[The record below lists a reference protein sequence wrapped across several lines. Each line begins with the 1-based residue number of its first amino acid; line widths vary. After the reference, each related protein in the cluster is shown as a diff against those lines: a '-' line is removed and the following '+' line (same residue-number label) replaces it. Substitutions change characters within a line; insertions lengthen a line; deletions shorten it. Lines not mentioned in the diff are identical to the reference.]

1 MFRVLARYEKHHY
14 KPGDK
19 TVRVPKSI
27 NRKPH
32 NRKTGEGLKKVNA
45 EARKW
50 AGVKRERVTFTAKG
64 RRKYFFT
71 TGLEKL

>member
-1 MFRVLARYEKHHY
+1 LARYEEHHY
-14 KPGDK
+14 KKGDK

-27 NRKPH
+27 NRLPH

-50 AGVKRERVTFTAKG
+50 AGVKRKKVTFRAKG
-64 RRKYFFT
+64 KRKSFFT
-71 TGLEKL
+71 TGLDKL

>member
-1 MFRVLARYEKHHY
+1 VFRVLARYEKHHY
-14 KPGDK
+14 KAGDK

-27 NRKPH
+27 NRKSH
-32 NRKTGEGLKKVNA
+32 NRKTGEGMKKVNA

-50 AGVKRERVTFTAKG
+50 GHVKRERVTFTTKG
-64 RRKYFFT
+64 KRKSFLT